1 MSSYFIRWGN
11 YMAEPISIAY
21 HAQHSIKL
29 LPQMANR
36 HGCITGATGTG
47 KTVSLQ
53 VLAEAFARQ
62 GSSVFV
68 ADIKGDLSGITQA
81 GVPTDKLRQRLARYN
96 IPEPTWGANP
106 AVFWDV
112 LAEQGHPIR
121 VTVSALGPLLLSRML
136 DLNDTQEGV
145 MNILFR
151 VADEEGLLLLD
162 FKDLR
167 AMLEY
172 VGQHASELRTR
183 YGHIAPASVGAIQ
196 RALLRLENEGAEYFF
211 GEPALDIFDW
221 LRADASGRGL
231 VNVLAADRL
240 VQSPRLYAIF
250 MLWML
255 AELYERLP
263 EVGDLPQPKLVFFF
277 DEAHLLFNTA
287 PKALLERIEQ
297 VLRLIRSKGVGV
309 FFITQSPGD
318 IPEVI
323 LGQLGH
329 RIQHALRAYTPR
341 EQKAVRTVAQ
351 TMRPNP
357 ELDILAA
364 ITELG
369 VGEALVSM
377 LDDQG
382 RPTVTQRAWMGAP
395 ASRIGPA
402 TLEEKQAIQQL
413 SPFAGKYDTVIDRE
427 SAYELL
433 AQRVEAQAEAGQ
445 EAEQGGALGALSDF
459 LLGSTGPRG
468 GRRDGIVQS
477 VIKSE
482 IRRGARQL
490 LRGLFSS
497 LRR

>member
-1 MSSYFIRWGN
+1 MV
-11 YMAEPISIAY
+11 EPISIAY
-21 HAQHSIKL
+21 CADRSIDL
-29 LPQMANR
+29 LPAMANR

-53 VLAEAFARQ
+53 VLAEAFSRRGTA
-62 GSSVFV
+62 VFV

-81 GVPTDKLRQRLARYN
+81 GRSNEKIMERLQRYR
-96 IPEPTWGANP
+96 IPEPEWGANP

-121 VTVSALGPLLLSRML
+121 VTVSDLGPLLLSRML

-167 AMLEY
+167 AMLNYIGE
-172 VGQHASELRTR
+172 HAATLRAH
-183 YGHIAPASVGAIQ
+183 YGNIAPASVGAIQ

-221 LRADASGRGL
+221 IRTDSKGRGII
-231 VNVLAADRL
+231 NILAADRL
-240 VQSPRLYAIF
+240 VQSPRLYALF

-263 EVGDLPQPKLVFFF
+263 EVGDLPQPKMVFFF

-287 PKALLERIEQ
+287 PKALIERIEQ

-309 FFITQSPGD
+309 YFVTQSPGD
-318 IPEVI
+318 IPEVV

-357 ELDILAA
+357 NLDLQAA

-377 LDDQG
+377 LDSDG
-382 RPTVTQRAWMGAP
+382 RPTITERVWMAAP
-395 ASRIGPA
+395 GSRIGPA
-402 TLEEKQAIQQL
+402 TLEEKRSIQNA
-413 SPFAGKYDTVIDRE
+413 SPLAGKYDQMIDRE
-427 SAYELL
+427 SAYEMLE
-433 AQRVEAQAEAGQ
+433 ARV
-445 EAEQGGALGALSDF
+445 AEQARAQSGAGGALGALSEF

-468 GRRDGIVQS
+468 GRRDGVVQS
-477 VIKSE
+477 VLKSE
-482 IRRGARQL
+482 VRRGARQL
-490 LRGLFSS
+490 LRGLLSS
-497 LRR
+497 LRGGKR

>member
-1 MSSYFIRWGN
+1 MVQ
-11 YMAEPISIAY
+11 PISVAY
-21 HAQHSIKL
+21 HDNHSIKL

-53 VLAEAFARQ
+53 VLAEAFSRQ
-62 GSSVFV
+62 GTAVFV

-81 GVPTDKLRQRLARYN
+81 GVPNEKLEKRLQRYQ
-96 IPEPTWGANP
+96 IPAPEWQANP
-106 AVFWDV
+106 SAFWDV

-121 VTVSALGPLLLSRML
+121 VTVSDLGPLLLSRML

-145 MNILFR
+145 MNVLFR

-167 AMLEY
+167 SMLRY
-172 VGQHASELRTR
+172 VGENASTLRAQ
-183 YGHIAPASVGAIQ
+183 YGHIAPQSVGAIQ

-221 LRADASGRGL
+221 LRTDASGRGL
-231 VNVLAADRL
+231 VNILAADRL

-255 AELYERLP
+255 AELYEKLP

-277 DEAHLLFNTA
+277 DEAHLLFSTA

-309 FFITQSPGD
+309 FFVTQSPGD
-318 IPEVI
+318 IPDVI

-341 EQKAVRTVAQ
+341 EQKAIRTVAQ

-357 ELDILAA
+357 ELNIEAA

-382 RPTVTQRAWMGAP
+382 RPTITQRAWMAAP
-395 ASRIGPA
+395 GSRIGAA
-402 TLEEKQAIQQL
+402 TLEEKQQIINA

-433 AQRVEAQAEAGQ
+433 EQRVAEQEAQDSARQ
-445 EAEQGGALGALSDF
+445 SGGALGAISD
-459 LLGSTGPRG
+459 LLIGSTGPRG

-477 VIKSE
+477 VMKSE
-482 IRRGARQL
+482 LRRGARQL
-490 LRGLFSS
+490 LRGLLSS
-497 LRR
+497 LRGGR

>member
-1 MSSYFIRWGN
+1 MV
-11 YMAEPISIAY
+11 EPISVAY
-21 HAQHSIKL
+21 CADHSIEL
-29 LPQMANR
+29 LPSMANR

-53 VLAEAFARQ
+53 VLAEAFSRRGTA
-62 GSSVFV
+62 VFV

-81 GVPTDKLRQRLARYN
+81 GRPNEKIIERLQRYQ
-96 IPEPTWGANP
+96 IPEPEWGANP

-167 AMLEY
+167 AMLNY
-172 VGQHASELRTR
+172 VGEHASELRTK
-183 YGHIAPASVGAIQ
+183 YGNIAPATVGAIQ
-196 RALLRLENEGAEYFF
+196 RALLRLEDEGAEYFF

-221 LRADASGRGL
+221 IRTDANGQGV
-231 VNVLAADRL
+231 VNILAADRL

-250 MLWML
+250 MLWMM

-263 EVGDLPQPKLVFFF
+263 EVGDLPQPKMVFFF

-287 PKALLERIEQ
+287 PKALIERIEQ

-309 FFITQSPGD
+309 FFVTQSPGD

-329 RIQHALRAYTPR
+329 RVQHALRAYTPR

-357 ELDILAA
+357 DLDIEAA

-377 LDDQG
+377 LDSEG
-382 RPTVTQRAWMGAP
+382 RPTITQRAWMAAP

-402 TLEEKQAIQQL
+402 TLDEKQSIQNA
-413 SPFAGKYDTVIDRE
+413 SPLGGKYDTMIDRE
-427 SAYELL
+427 SAYEMLE
-433 AQRVEAQAEAGQ
+433 ARVAKQAMEQAQAEQ
-445 EAEQGGALGALSDF
+445 SSGGALGALSDF
-459 LLGSTGPRG
+459 LIGSTGPRG
-468 GRRDGIVQS
+468 GRRDGVVQS

-482 IRRGARQL
+482 VRRGARQL
-490 LRGLFSS
+490 LRGLLSS
-497 LRR
+497 LRGGRR

>member
-1 MSSYFIRWGN
+1 MPR
-11 YMAEPISIAY
+11 PIPIAY
-21 HAQHSIKL
+21 HTQHSIEL

-53 VLAEAFARQ
+53 VLAEAFAQR
-62 GSSVFV
+62 GTAVFV

-81 GVPTDKLRQRLARYN
+81 GEPNEKLLERLQRYQLPT
-96 IPEPTWGANP
+96 PTWQGNP

-121 VTVSALGPLLLSRML
+121 VTVSDLGPLLLSRML

-145 MNILFR
+145 MNVLFR

-167 AMLEY
+167 AMLAYIGE
-172 VGQHASELRTR
+172 HASALRAR
-183 YGHIAPASVGAIQ
+183 YGNIAPASVGAIQ
-196 RALLRLENEGAEYFF
+196 RALIRLENEGAEYFF

-221 LRADASGRGL
+221 LRADPSGKGL

-240 VQSPRLYAIF
+240 VQSPRLYALF
-250 MLWML
+250 MLWMM

-263 EVGDLPQPKLVFFF
+263 EVGDLPQPKIVFFF
-277 DEAHLLFNTA
+277 DEAHLLFNDA

-309 FFITQSPGD
+309 FFVTQSPGD
-318 IPEVI
+318 IPDVI

-341 EQKAVRTVAQ
+341 EQRAVRTVAQ

-357 ELDILAA
+357 ELDIERV

-369 VGEALVSM
+369 VGEVLVSM
-377 LDDQG
+377 LDNQG
-382 RPTVTQRAWMGAP
+382 RPTITQRAWMAAP
-395 ASRIGPA
+395 GSRIGPA
-402 TLEEKQAIQQL
+402 TLAEKQAIQNA

-433 AQRVEAQAEAGQ
+433 EQRVAEQ
-445 EAEQGGALGALSDF
+445 ESQDASQGGALGALSDF
-459 LLGSTGPRG
+459 LLGSAGPRG

-482 IRRGARQL
+482 VRRGARQL

-497 LRR
+497 LRGGGR